1 MPGEL
6 SGRPGNVAE
15 GAHFSMN
22 FRSPAEIGPGW
33 SLGRP
38 REAPGRPQ
46 ASPRHLQ
53 RSILRRFWIDF
64 PPKFDQYWIDVCTI
78 WGVSPTPNLPQH
90 LHPHPPFHL
99 DSGPS
104 AVVVMA
110 EGTGYIHITYVFM
123 DRVNENE
130 SG

>member
-64 PPKFDQYWIDVCTI
+64 PGGFPRSLCRRSIESLHEVFASFFLNFFVYARDSDEGDRETVLNID
-78 WGVSPTPNLPQH
+78 
-90 LHPHPPFHL
+90 
-99 DSGPS
+99 
-104 AVVVMA
+104 
-110 EGTGYIHITYVFM
+110 
-123 DRVNENE
+123 R
-130 SG
+130 